1 MTWIYPISGWDTYGT
16 PVGDHPGAFGV
27 RRKHNIHEGVD
38 IYCDDGARVR
48 AVEDGVV
55 SNICWF
61 TGPFAGSPWWRPT
74 MAVMVE
80 GATGL
85 VVYGEVSHVRPGN
98 IDVGAQVRAGQHIGY
113 VTRVL
118 KKDKGKPTS
127 MLHIELRAHG
137 HTESSVWELDQP
149 KPDWLLDPTP
159 YLLETR

>member
-38 IYCDDGARVR
+38 IYCDDGAPVK
-48 AVEDGVV
+48 AVEAGRIVMV
-55 SNICWF
+55 CPF
-61 TGPFAGSPWWRPT
+61 TGPTVGSPWWNET
-74 MAVMVE
+74 WAVMVE
-80 GATGL
+80 GPSGL
-85 VVYGEVSHVRPGN
+85 VVYGELTPNWINTIEGHEVL
-98 IDVGAQVRAGQHIGY
+98 AGQRIGW
-113 VTRVL
+113 VKRVL

-149 KPDWLLDPTP
+149 KPDWLLDPTL
-159 YLLETR
+159 YLLEAR